1 MLILIG
7 ILLFCVCYPVLYV
20 ICGAAEYWHLVLGIF
35 LCGTGFIGL
44 FTENKDGPAR
54 LLSFLLFMSLG
65 AFCIVGEPTISEQ
78 YGHAGKH
85 AIGGAV
91 ASIGI
96 IILLKANWLVKII
109 GLIVLLMG
117 GLLLVTI

>member
-44 FTENKDGPAR
+44 FTENKDGTAAR
-54 LLSFLLFMSLG
+54 LLSFLLFMSLLLD
-65 AFCIVGEPTISEQ
+65 
-78 YGHAGKH
+78 GHAIHGRKRRYTW
-85 AIGGAV
+85 A
-91 ASIGI
+91 
-96 IILLKANWLVKII
+96 
-109 GLIVLLMG
+109 
-117 GLLLVTI
+117 